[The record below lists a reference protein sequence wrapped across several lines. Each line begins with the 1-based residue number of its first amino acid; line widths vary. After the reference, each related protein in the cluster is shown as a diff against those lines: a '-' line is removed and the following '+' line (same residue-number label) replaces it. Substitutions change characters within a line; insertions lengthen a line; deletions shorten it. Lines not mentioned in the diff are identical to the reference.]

1 MNSHFRGTLSVNAYS
16 TGDDFCPSYTGTSRS
31 WKYATNASSNGFLD
45 AEDGLEVVCSDSGTT
60 KIKINNLGEHS

>member
-16 TGDDFCPSYTGTSRS
+16 AGDDFCPSYTGTSRS
-31 WKYATNASSNGFLD
+31 WKYGSSNGFLD

-60 KIKINNLGEHS
+60 KIKLNNLGKHT